1 MASPTHFRR
10 RSALYNVIVN
20 RVLRDDQ
27 SKGDMHN
34 RQAISLPMLWRSLKD
49 YDLWPAYVIS
59 MLFKIP
65 SAPPKAYLSL
75 TLKAIGFTTFET
87 TLVGIPITV
96 YAALNMLLITWLTE
110 RVGQIAVLGLLAQVW
125 ILPLLIIEYTSAGTI
140 SHWGQYAVLLFL
152 LGQPAVH
159 AAQVGWCS
167 RPSNAVRTRAV
178 SAALYNI
185 TVQLSGT
192 ASSNIYRSDDK
203 PLYRRGNREF
213 IAITVGTIAAYAFA
227 KTYYVWRNKTKRTKW
242 NAMTKEQQ
250 QHYLANTTDQGNK
263 RLDFVFE
270 SLTQRSLTVGSEF
283 NKGLACSP

>member
-1 MASPTHFRR
+1 
-10 RSALYNVIVN
+10 
-20 RVLRDDQ
+20 
-27 SKGDMHN
+27 MHN

-49 YDLWPAYVIS
+49 YNLWPVYVIS

-65 SAPPKAYLSL
+65 SAPPKAYLNN
-75 TLKAIGFTTFET
+75 TG
-87 TLVGIPITV
+87 GIPITV

-125 ILPLLIIEYTSAGTI
+125 ILPLLIIENTSAGTI

-178 SAALYNI
+178 SAALYSI
-185 TVQLSGT
+185 TVQPSGT
-192 ASSNIYRSDDK
+192 ASSNIYRLDDK
-203 PLYRRGNREF
+203 PLYRRGNRELF
-213 IAITVGTIAAYAFA
+213 AITVGTIAAYAFA

-263 RLDFVFE
+263 RLDFVFQ
-270 SLTQRSLTVGSEF
+270 SLTQRSLIAGFSASVSLSGGT
-283 NKGLACSP
+283 SP